1 MVIIQLTNLSNQT
14 LSKLLNYASAANV
27 NVAQLVEEI
36 IEDAMVGN
44 DIPGSLKDTLEKA
57 EQLACGKKPESDF
70 ANIWDSKKSKVE
82 SINVPLDVHRTGFLR
97 MGVHPVQTAR
107 DRSESLGTVEEKHT
121 ASHQGGFV
129 VTGEI
134 PETKTIKAQ
143 MTEIKIG
150 KKFPGVLLARSERLP
165 GGVGMADALA
175 SAFKNAKS
183 PVEVAEQI
191 LAPEVSKEA
200 QSFLEPPTPSEQ
212 NMEDWLQQAYKKIND
227 LPTGSVFIAN
237 QFAPTGID
245 ANTSRVFGRKLLHLL
260 TKAKLY
266 SSKKRGKSCTEY
278 IRS

>member
-1 MVIIQLTNLSNQT
+1 MVIIQLTNLSNQI

-36 IEDAMVGN
+36 IEDAMLGN
-44 DIPGSLKDTLEKA
+44 DIPGSLQATLERADQEASYDK
-57 EQLACGKKPESDF
+57 EKLNIESMR
-70 ANIWDSKKSKVE
+70 ISE
-82 SINVPLDVHRTGFLR
+82 TIRVPLQSHHGGYLRTGLY
-97 MGVHPVQTAR
+97 PSQTAKER
-107 DRSESLGTVEEKHT
+107 FEPQLHVEEKHPVSYCE
-121 ASHQGGFV
+121 AAVGS
-129 VTGEI
+129 GEI
-134 PETKTIKAQ
+134 TNTKNITALKAE

-212 NMEDWLQQAYKKIND
+212 NMEDWLQEAYKKIND
-227 LPTGSVFIAN
+227 LPTGSVFMAN
-237 QFAPTGID
+237 QFAPSGID
-245 ANTSRVFGRKLLHLL
+245 ANTSRIFGRKLLHLL
-260 TKAKLY
+260 TIAKLY
-266 SSKKRGKSCTEY
+266 SSKKMGKSCTEY